1 MIDFSLWLSWILHG
15 EFLVMSNR
23 LLPCW
28 GLFVFA
34 LTTLGAAGCGGADPL
49 GMDHRRDG
57 AAPSGN
63 AGESKAASP
72 SSDEKR
78 TDTPAVTP
86 QPVVIAPTLVEPK
99 YADTRPG
106 DLPDDLGRTIQRA
119 ADALTRGERATAIEI
134 LVDPQKLEAERS
146 SIKLA
151 AENMPPITA
160 VLMAGKLKQAL
171 KTSPRLTSDGQ
182 FALFE
187 VSDSSHVRFE
197 KLNGHWRLS
206 DNLRPDSD
214 TPGLKYEDAPEHA
227 ALLLRKLSGA
237 ESATSEAVWSEAEKP
252 VVENLV
258 KGGAGVAQGKNTGG
272 QRVVA
277 VVIPESFR
285 GSETDVAG
293 LKSLDGLRIVAD
305 YSNSDNPPALASVA
319 ELPGLKALRL
329 LPRQLT
335 DRTLSIVGN
344 LKGLKTLSLNSRQ
357 PATVSLAP
365 LAGLTALQR
374 LELNS
379 LTFGRDDLKV
389 LRAMPDLRQL
399 DLSRSTLDDKYL
411 DLLHPLTNLQWLMIS
426 TEMITPEGLKKLRDA
441 VPNLFIDW

>member
-1 MIDFSLWLSWILHG
+1 MP
-15 EFLVMSNR
+15 NR
-23 LLPCW
+23 LLPRW
-28 GLFVFA
+28 DLFVVT
-34 LTTLGAAGCGGADPL
+34 LTALGAAGCGGADPL
-49 GMDHRRDG
+49 GMDHRRDS
-57 AAPSGN
+57 AAPVGN
-63 AGESKAASP
+63 SDESKIASP
-72 SSDEKR
+72 SGDEKR
-78 TDTPAVTP
+78 SDTPAVTP
-86 QPVVIAPTLVEPK
+86 QPVVIAPTLIEPK

-106 DLPDDLGRTIQRA
+106 ELPDDLARTIQRA
-119 ADALTRGERATAIEI
+119 SDALVRGERATAIEI

-146 SIKLA
+146 NIDLA
-151 AENMPPITA
+151 AKNMPEITA

-171 KTSPRLTSDGQ
+171 KTPPRLTSDGQ

-214 TPGLKYEDAPEHA
+214 TPGLKYDDAPEHA
-227 ALLLRKLSGA
+227 ALLLRKLAGVEA
-237 ESATSEAVWSEAEKP
+237 AMPEATWSEAEKQ
-252 VVENLV
+252 VVDALI
-258 KGGAGVAQGKNTGG
+258 KAGAGIVQGKDAGG

-285 GSETDVAG
+285 GSESDVAG
-293 LKSLDGLRIVAD
+293 LKSLGSLQIVAD

-319 ELPGLKALRL
+319 ELPTLKTLRL
-329 LPRQLT
+329 LPRQVT
-335 DRTLSIVGN
+335 DHTLSIVGK
-344 LKGLKTLSLNSRQ
+344 LKGLTTLSLNSRQ

-365 LAGLTALQR
+365 LAGLTALRR

-389 LRAMPDLRQL
+389 LRGMPDLRQL

-411 DLLHPLTNLQWLMIS
+411 ELLHPLTNLQWLMVS